1 MLIDQWLYLPQP
13 GYGGA
18 WCWTPVALRDRV
30 TGRVFSLL
38 VGLSNEDAARRW
50 ASARR
55 GASGDDGTIRD
66 TMARH

>member
-18 WCWTPVALRDRV
+18 WCWMPVALRDRV

-50 ASARR
+50 QAARER
-55 GASGDDGTIRD
+55 V
-66 TMARH
+66 